1 LHSRHVWCRFRP
13 VSNRIILVE
22 PELPENVGFVARAMS
37 CFGWSDLAF
46 VGPPQE
52 KGSAAWRTATLGK
65 EILDASTAHET
76 LLSAFGSAR
85 TTIAFTRR
93 PHQKGLIDLPVLAE
107 RLPRLESPVALVFG
121 RESIGLTS
129 DEVLACDFACQIP
142 TKHSTGSLN
151 LGQAVAIG
159 LSWLHDKPAYP
170 ADIPKGAAVA
180 SLREHWVRQTLEQSD
195 ALGLLHPSRR
205 EAGRRHLAS
214 LLRRL
219 RPSREELRFLTS
231 LLARLTRDRK
241 ERNLTPGNQERPP
254 NP

>member
-1 LHSRHVWCRFRP
+1 MH
-13 VSNRIILVE
+13 NRVILVE

-37 CFGWSDLAF
+37 CFGWTDLAF
-46 VGPPQE
+46 VGPPPDPT
-52 KGSAAWRTATLGK
+52 SAAWRTATLGK
-65 EILDASTAHET
+65 EILDSCTAYPT
-76 LLSAFGSAR
+76 LEEAFGKAR

-93 PHQKGLIDLPVLAE
+93 PHQKGLVDLPVMAE

-129 DEVLACDFACQIP
+129 DEVMSCDFACQIP
-142 TKHSTGSLN
+142 TSHATGSLN
-151 LGQAVAIG
+151 LGQAAAIA
-159 LSWLHDKPAYP
+159 LSWLHDKPGPFGPDAN
-170 ADIPKGAAVA
+170 KGAAVA
-180 SLREHWVRQTLEQSD
+180 SLREQWVRKTLSETD

-231 LLARLTRDRK
+231 LLVRLTRDRK
-241 ERNLTPGNQERPP
+241 SASPRGD
-254 NP
+254 